1 MCVATL
7 FSSLN
12 NTSVVAIF
20 IVTEGIYFKFVD
32 REKSFL
38 WLYQMMED
46 RVIDDLDEGDG
57 GSLLSCFRKAV
68 TLCKLDHFL
77 YESRNSSSVSC
88 ASSNK

>member
-12 NTSVVAIF
+12 NTSVVGIF
-20 IVTEGIYFKFVD
+20 IVTEGINFTFVD

>member
-1 MCVATL
+1 MD
-7 FSSLN
+7 
-12 NTSVVAIF
+12 
-20 IVTEGIYFKFVD
+20 IYFKFVD

-46 RVIDDLDEGDG
+46 RVIDDLVEGDG

-68 TLCKLDHFL
+68 NLCKLDHFL

>member
-1 MCVATL
+1 MRVATL

-57 GSLLSCFRKAV
+57 GSLLLFF
-68 TLCKLDHFL
+68 FL
-77 YESRNSSSVSC
+77 FFFFFFKFYWHSTELQ
-88 ASSNK
+88 K